1 MRRIGLLGLAAAMAA
16 LGQDYTAITPAGLAS
31 HVEFLAS
38 DALGGRDTPSPGLDA
53 AAAYLHA
60 QFRRIGL
67 ETPGGAASYYQTAN
81 WRYRQTPLDEVR
93 FSFKGEGAE
102 LSYTGNRFRIYQNG
116 AVAAENAPVYKLA
129 FDSLEELKTL
139 KDGALEG
146 KIALGIFP
154 GPAELRKMAADE
166 RRKFFGRSRDFA
178 AEIGRLRPE
187 AVLSVMPRAGGTA
200 SADGELIGADKP
212 PARLAQRPFTR
223 VFSDELVAAWKAM
236 PFGDTKAVAS
246 LKIPEPVEQNIALH
260 NVIGVLPG
268 SDPVLRDS
276 YVIVS
281 AHYDHIGR
289 GGDGADSIFNGAN
302 DDASG
307 TASLLGIAEALA
319 RSPRPKRSVVFLAL
333 FGEEKGL
340 LGAYYY
346 ARNPAFPVDKTVGNI
361 NLEHLGRTDD
371 SEGARVNGVSVT
383 GYDFSNLPAHMG
395 EAAKTFGVSL
405 TKHPEH
411 SDDFFARSDNLA
423 FAEVGI
429 PAHTFCVAF
438 EFPDYHGLRD
448 HWDKL
453 DYENMTN
460 VTRALAAGIVA
471 VADDAQAPA
480 WDKDNPRTE
489 KYRTS
494 KKTE

>member
-1 MRRIGLLGLAAAMAA
+1 MAA
-16 LGQDYTAITPAGLAS
+16 LGQDYTAITPVGLAS

-38 DALGGRDTPSPGLDA
+38 DALAGRDTPSPGLDA

-67 ETPGGAASYYQTAN
+67 ETPGGSASYYQTAN
-81 WRYRQTPLDEVR
+81 WRYRSTPLDEVR
-93 FSFKGEGAE
+93 FTFKSDGTE

-116 AVAAENAPVYKLA
+116 AVAADNAPVYKLA

-146 KIALGIFP
+146 TIALGIFP
-154 GPAELRKMAADE
+154 GAAELRAMAADE

-178 AEIGRLRPE
+178 AEVGRLRPA

-212 PARLAQRPFTR
+212 PGRLPQRPYTR
-223 VFSDELVAAWKAM
+223 IFSDELVAAWKAM

-246 LKIPEPVEQNIALH
+246 LKIPEPVEENIALR
-260 NVIGVLPG
+260 NVVGVLPG
-268 SDPVLRDS
+268 SDPALKDTYVL
-276 YVIVS
+276 VS

-289 GGDGADSIFNGAN
+289 GGDGADVIFNGAN

-307 TASLLGIAEALA
+307 TASLLAIAEALA

-346 ARNPAFPVDKTVGNI
+346 ARNPVFPVIKTVANI

-371 SEGARVNGVSVT
+371 SEGPRVNGVSVT
-383 GYDFSNLPAHMG
+383 GYDFSDLPARIG
-395 EAAKTFGVSL
+395 EAAKPLGVSF

-453 DYENMTN
+453 DYDNMTN
-460 VTRALAAGIVA
+460 VARALAAGIFA
-471 VADDAQAPA
+471 VADNARPPA
-480 WDKDNPRTE
+480 WDKENPRTE
-489 KYRTS
+489 KYRTP
-494 KKTE
+494 KTKSE